1 MSTCRLIRH
10 INNLWPFHLW
20 AASQQGGI
28 ARQLIFPLCPL
39 SEKIQ
44 LDVQPASSDG
54 PGEKEKERR
63 EFITVNAN
71 ERVPVYNSLS
81 LPALM
86 AQSRSGESACIQYVY
101 VAAMYADPTCY
112 STLQR

>member
-1 MSTCRLIRH
+1 MC
-10 INNLWPFHLW
+10 
-20 AASQQGGI
+20 SQHPVTGQ
-28 ARQLIFPLCPL
+28 
-39 SEKIQ
+39 EKR
-44 LDVQPASSDG
+44 
-54 PGEKEKERR
+54 KKERR

-71 ERVPVYNSLS
+71 ERVPVYNSVS

-112 STLQR
+112 ITLQEVEATVIIR